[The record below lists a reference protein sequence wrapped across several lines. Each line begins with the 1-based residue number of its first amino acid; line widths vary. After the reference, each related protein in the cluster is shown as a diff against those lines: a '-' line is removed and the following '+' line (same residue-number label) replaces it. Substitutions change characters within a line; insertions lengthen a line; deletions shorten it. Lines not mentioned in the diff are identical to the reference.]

1 MLTSIPQMFENSV
14 EKYSNNPL
22 LWEKK
27 YDKYESITYKDTKR
41 EVLNLSAAL
50 LLKNINPAD
59 RVAIISEGRNYWV
72 IAELAI
78 FYTGGVSVPISVK
91 IEELTE
97 LKFRLAHSGTK
108 LVFVSKQHLNKL
120 RKIKHD
126 LPDLEKIIVLDKIN
140 DIGHDEI
147 FIEDFINEGKVNY
160 SKLSI
165 EIDKRVKNIRP
176 NDPATIS
183 YTSGTTADPKGVV
196 LTHLNYVTNVD
207 QATDLLP
214 IPEWYIS
221 LLILP
226 WDHCFAHVAGI
237 YTLLK
242 NGASMASIQL
252 GNTPLETLR
261 NIPTNIKEIKP
272 TFLLSVPALAKNFK
286 KNIEKGILEKG
297 KMVQKLFDHALK
309 IAYEYNKE
317 GINKGKGV
325 PFYYK
330 GLLKTYDAI
339 LFKKI
344 REGFGGRLEF
354 FVGGGAL
361 LDIELQRFFYA
372 IGIPMFQGYGLSEAT
387 PVISANVMQKH
398 KLGSS
403 GYPVKELEIKIL
415 DSDGNQMRQGE
426 SGEIVVRGNNVMLG
440 YWKNEKATSETV
452 IDNWLFTGDLG
463 YLDEDGFLYVLG
475 RFKSLLIGN
484 DGEKYSP
491 EGIEESLVED
501 SKYIDQIMLYNNQ
514 SLYTTAL
521 IVPNKEKLKLY
532 TSQNN
537 INLETETGADAII
550 KLIEADINA
559 FKEGGEFEGKFPSRW
574 LPSSFAILGEGFTE
588 QNKLMNST
596 MKIVRNK
603 IIDFYQNR
611 LDYMYT
617 SEGKNNYNHQNRIIV
632 NRF

>member
-1 MLTSIPQMFENSV
+1 
-14 EKYSNNPL
+14 
-22 LWEKK
+22 
-27 YDKYESITYKDTKR
+27 
-41 EVLNLSAAL
+41 
-50 LLKNINPAD
+50 
-59 RVAIISEGRNYWV
+59 
-72 IAELAI
+72 
-78 FYTGGVSVPISVK
+78 
-91 IEELTE
+91 
-97 LKFRLAHSGTK
+97 
-108 LVFVSKQHLNKL
+108 
-120 RKIKHD
+120 
-126 LPDLEKIIVLDKIN
+126 
-140 DIGHDEI
+140 
-147 FIEDFINEGKVNY
+147 
-160 SKLSI
+160 
-165 EIDKRVKNIRP
+165 
-176 NDPATIS
+176 
-183 YTSGTTADPKGVV
+183 
-196 LTHLNYVTNVD
+196 LNYVTNVD
-207 QATDLLP
+207 QATDLMP

-237 YTLLK
+237 YTLMK

-286 KNIEKGILEKG
+286 KNIEKGISEKG
-297 KMVQKLFDHALK
+297 KVVQKLFNHALR
-309 IAYEYNKE
+309 IAYEYNRE
-317 GINKGKGV
+317 GINKGIGV

-330 GLLKTYDAI
+330 SLLKTYDTI

-344 REGFGGRLEF
+344 RENFGGRLEF
-354 FVGGGAL
+354 FIGGGAL

-387 PVISANVMQKH
+387 PVISANVMKKH

-403 GYPVKELEIKIL
+403 GYPVKDLEIKIL
-415 DSDGNQMRQGE
+415 DTNGNQMNPGE
-426 SGEIVVRGNNVMLG
+426 SGEIVVKGNNIMLG

-484 DGEKYSP
+484 DGEKFSP
-491 EGIEESLVED
+491 EGIEESLVEY
-501 SKYIDQIMLYNNQ
+501 SNYIDQIMLYNNQ

-532 TSQNN
+532 ASQNN
-537 INLETETGADAII
+537 IDLESESGADEII
-550 KLIEADINA
+550 KLIENDINA

-574 LPSSFAILGEGFTE
+574 LPSSIAILGEGFTE

-603 IIDFYQNR
+603 IIDCYRNR
-611 LDYMYT
+611 LDYIYAA
-617 SEGKNNYNHQNRIIV
+617 EGKNNYNHQNRIIV

>member
-1 MLTSIPQMFENSV
+1 MITSIPQMFENSV

-27 YDKYESITYKDTKR
+27 YDKYESISYKDTKR
-41 EVLNLSAAL
+41 EVLDLSAAL
-50 LLKNINPAD
+50 LLKNINPGD
-59 RVAIISEGRNYWV
+59 RVAIISEGKNYWV

-78 FYTGGVSVPISVK
+78 FYAGAISVPISVK
-91 IEELTE
+91 IDELTE

-108 LVFVSKQHLNKL
+108 LVFVSKQNLIKV
-120 RKIKHD
+120 RKVKND
-126 LPDLEKIIVLDKIN
+126 LPDLEKIIVLDNIN
-140 DIGHDEI
+140 EIEHDEI
-147 FIEDFINEGKVNY
+147 LIEDFINEGKLNY

-165 EIDKRVKNIRP
+165 EIDRRVKNIRP

-196 LTHLNYVTNVD
+196 LTHLNYLTNVN
-207 QATDLLP
+207 QATGLLP
-214 IPEWYIS
+214 IPEWYLS

-237 YTLLK
+237 YTLMK
-242 NGASMASIQL
+242 NGASMASVQL

-261 NIPTNIKEIKP
+261 NIPINNKEIKP
-272 TFLLSVPALAKNFK
+272 TFLLSVPALAKNIK
-286 KNIEKGILEKG
+286 KNIEKGISEKG
-297 KMVQKLFDHALK
+297 KVIQKLFTHALK
-309 IAYEYNKE
+309 ISYEYNKE
-317 GINKGKGV
+317 GINKGIGV

-330 GLLKTYDAI
+330 SLLKTYDAI

-344 REGFGGRLEF
+344 RENFGGRLEF
-354 FVGGGAL
+354 FIGGGAL

-387 PVISANVMQKH
+387 PVISANVPKKH

-403 GYPVKELEIKIL
+403 GYPVKDLEIKIL
-415 DSDGNQMRQGE
+415 DSDGNQMKQGE

-501 SKYIDQIMLYNNQ
+501 SKYIDQIMLFNNQ

-532 TSQNN
+532 ASQNN
-537 INLETETGADAII
+537 INLKTEAGADTII
-550 KLIEADINA
+550 KLIEDDLNLY
-559 FKEGGEFEGKFPSRW
+559 KEGGEFEGKFPSRW

-603 IIDFYQNR
+603 IIVFYQNR

-617 SEGKNNYNHQNRIIV
+617 SEGKNNYNHQNRNIV
-632 NRF
+632 NRY